1 VLGVAKPAARAFVEH
16 VRARLNEVA
25 PVVTTTAPRR

>member
-1 VLGVAKPAARAFVEH
+1 VAKPAARSFVDH

-25 PVVTTTAPRR
+25 PVVAAPPRR